1 MQTNFLSISCN
12 DIGNL
17 TFNDLW
23 LEYYDFLQIKYKY
36 QTFSKIEE
44 RVKNHILPFFK
55 DYFVI
60 NIKHYD
66 VINWMKYIDSNNYS
80 YNYCSSL
87 FSALSDILGYAVS
100 FYGLNENIA
109 KKVGNFPKKKPKKEI
124 SFWTFEEYN
133 KFISCIPDR
142 LYKTFFETLY
152 STGMRQGEC
161 IALKWN
167 DFKEDFIE
175 VNKTISKTKYN
186 GEYVINSPKTASS
199 CRIIYIDEKL
209 KKSLNDLL
217 EQEKNKENFNSNWF
231 IFGGN
236 KPLSATTILRKK
248 NYYCEISNVKKIRI
262 HEFRHSHATLLLS
275 KGIPITVIS
284 QRLGHSN
291 IEMTL
296 NTYSHLIKEDEKKAT
311 MLLNEL
317 KTSLN

>member
-12 DIGNL
+12 EIENL
-17 TFNDLW
+17 KFSDLW
-23 LEYYDFLQIKYKY
+23 LEYYSFLQIKYKY

-55 DYFVI
+55 DYYVK

-66 VINWMKYIDSNNYS
+66 IINWMKNIDSNNYS

-87 FSALSDILGYAVS
+87 FSALSDILSYAVS

-124 SFWTFEEYN
+124 SFWTFEEYS
-133 KFISCIPDR
+133 KFISCINDQ
-142 LYKTFFETLY
+142 LYKTFFDTLY

-161 IALKWN
+161 MALKWN
-167 DFKEDFIE
+167 DFKGNSIE

-186 GEYVINSPKTASS
+186 GEYVINSPKTDSS
-199 CRIIYIDEKL
+199 CRIINIDTL
-209 KKSLNDLL
+209 LQKSLNDLL
-217 EQEKNKENFNSNWF
+217 EKEKTKENFNSEWF
-231 IFGGN
+231 IFGGK

-317 KTSLN
+317 KKSS

>member
-1 MQTNFLSISCN
+1 MQTSFLSVSCN

-133 KFISCIPDR
+133 KFINCVPDR

-152 STGMRQGEC
+152 STGVRQGEC
-161 IALKWN
+161 IALKWS

-175 VNKTISKTKYN
+175 INKTISKTKYN